1 MTLFSFARFLRI
13 SSLESMVVDL
23 ASVVILVVS
32 PPITIMALCQISS
45 LSVFISNSPRS
56 SEHSSLL
63 NSLPFLTLCLS
74 FVMALSSLLFY
85 WPRTETS
92 CFFRAQLKAARLR

>member
-32 PPITIMALCQISS
+32 PPIIIMALYQISS

-74 FVMALSSLLFY
+74 FVMALSS
-85 WPRTETS
+85 
-92 CFFRAQLKAARLR
+92 CFTGREQRLVVFFVPS